1 MQHQQKY
8 DIEKDMRYLQLLS
21 QTFPN
26 IAAAATEIINL
37 SAIPIFLR
45 ELNISLLTSTVKTR
59 LFSMS

>member
-26 IAAAATEIINL
+26 IAAAAL
-37 SAIPIFLR
+37 
-45 ELNISLLTSTVKTR
+45 
-59 LFSMS
+59 